1 MKNELEFK
9 ALVEQKMKQQ
19 QRAAA
24 LKKQRLT
31 ATISAVCALVVIA
44 GLVVFFIRNPLRLPV
59 REEIDEFSDT
69 TQANSGNSAGEAP
82 FGNATGAL
90 PGASSGN
97 SEENNVST
105 GDTYPTQ
112 PGTNHSNGVGTNTPG
127 SSTATPNAGSTLVG
141 NSSTPA
147 TGEPSS
153 DETNTPPPEESI
165 PSPEG
170 GSNPPAYANP
180 GNSLSAGNTPSS
192 QPPKGNGSDRI
203 IPSAEVHKLA
213 VFIPETP
220 QTESVDRKLIS
231 DFLKQLRTV
240 KARSPLCVHDN
251 SGQQIHV
258 RFYDGNQQELLSV
271 TFFENRIMQCLFPA
285 EDDADATLETV
296 QLNEAD
302 YATLTDLL
310 KKGGLIQ

>member
-59 REEIDEFSDT
+59 REEIDEYTGT
-69 TQANSGNSAGEAP
+69 TQENSGNSAGEATS
-82 FGNATGAL
+82 GNAVGAL
-90 PGASSGN
+90 PDASSGN
-97 SEENNVST
+97 SEGNNVST
-105 GDTYPTQ
+105 GNTSPTQ
-112 PGTNHSNGVGTNTPG
+112 PETDHSNGVGANTPG
-127 SSTATPNAGSTLVG
+127 GSTATPNAGSTQTG

-147 TGEPSS
+147 TGETSS
-153 DETNTPPPEESI
+153 DETNTPPEEESI

-170 GSNPPAYANP
+170 GNNPPAYAT
-180 GNSLSAGNTPSS
+180 GNSAATNSNPSS

-240 KARSPLCVHDN
+240 KARSPLYVHNN
-251 SGQQIHV
+251 SGQQIDI
-258 RFYDGNQQELLSV
+258 RFYDGNQQVLLSV
-271 TFFENRIMQCLFPA
+271 TFFENRIMQCLFPT
-285 EDDADATLETV
+285 EDDAMLETV